1 MAGVLPI
8 NSAYTLPDD
17 APPFVKG
24 MVNDL
29 LTKPTFLYVSSL
41 MRQDVVFEW
50 MRKFTDVINGVQPLD
65 QMLDELQQLQENP
78 K

>member
-1 MAGVLPI
+1 LPI
-8 NSAYTLPDD
+8 NSAYALPDD

-29 LTKPTFLYVSSL
+29 LTRPTFLYVSSL

-50 MRKFTDVINGVQPLD
+50 MRKFTDVINGVTTLDEALD
-65 QMLDELQQLQENP
+65 QLQQLQDNP

>member
-1 MAGVLPI
+1 
-8 NSAYTLPDD
+8 
-17 APPFVKG
+17 

-29 LTKPTFLYVSSL
+29 LTRPTFLYVSSL

-50 MRKFTDVINGVQPLD
+50 MRKFTDVINGVKPLN
-65 QMLDELQQLQENP
+65 QALDELQHLQDNP